1 MKKTDVALRAQIQ
14 DMYYAAENAIFMDAG
29 YRNYLQIE
37 IFKNLREKGVIPS
50 EDLEVPYQTKSRVTF
65 DKVPLFYAAS
75 ILAPECMKASVI
87 VHRFFE

>member
-1 MKKTDVALRAQIQ
+1 MKKTDAALRAQVQ
-14 DMYYAAENAIFMDAG
+14 DMYYAAQNAMLMDAE

-37 IFKNLREKGVIPS
+37 IFKNFRKKGVILS
-50 EDLEVPYQTKSRVTF
+50 EDLEVPYQTKSRIAF

-75 ILAPECMKASVI
+75 IFAPECKKSSII